1 LRVGGGTRIKAFEAM
16 AMGAPVVSTSIGIEG
31 LPVQHGEHLLVADE
45 DAAFA
50 ENVVTLLT
58 DGQLRTAISKSAR
71 QLVEEKYGFQIA
83 AGVFEKICRMTVGS
97 EQ

>member
-1 LRVGGGTRIKAFEAM
+1 MPSGDF
-16 AMGAPVVSTSIGIEG
+16 
-31 LPVQHGEHLLVADE
+31 LVADE

-50 ENVVTLLT
+50 ENVVALLT

-71 QLVEEKYGFQIA
+71 RLVEEKYGFQIA
-83 AGVFEKICRMTVGS
+83 AGVFEKICLNTVGS